1 MTPLRPWL
9 DVTPEVVFPC
19 ILEAPVMM
27 EAANEKFVKMCRFF
41 VLVTVPFDNL
51 QSSLAVKTPEAEMTS
66 LQMTSLK
73 GFLG

>member
-1 MTPLRPWL
+1 
-9 DVTPEVVFPC
+9 
-19 ILEAPVMM
+19 MM
-27 EAANEKFVKMCRFF
+27 EAAKEKFVKMCRFF